1 MAIAAK
7 VGLEIEKTDRK
18 GVFLNALRLGEE
30 AVYCEL
36 PDGFNKVLGLNEPC
50 TASEIHLFYG
60 TESSAQP

>member
-36 PDGFNKVLGLNEPC
+36 PDGFK
-50 TASEIHLFYG
+50 TAFLDSYIH
-60 TESSAQP
+60 PH